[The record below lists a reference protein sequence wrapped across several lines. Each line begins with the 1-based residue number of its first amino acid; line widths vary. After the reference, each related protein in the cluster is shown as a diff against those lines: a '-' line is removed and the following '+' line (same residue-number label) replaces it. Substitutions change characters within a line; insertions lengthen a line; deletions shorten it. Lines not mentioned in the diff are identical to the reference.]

1 MIGALSCLY
10 FGDKFGRRKVIF
22 AGAAVMIIGTVL
34 QTTSFGLA
42 QLIVGRIVTGYGNGF
57 ITATVPVWQS

>member
-1 MIGALSCLY
+1 MFGALSCLY
-10 FGDKFGRRKVIF
+10 FGDKYGRKKVIF
-22 AGAAVMIIGTVL
+22 SGATVMVIGTIL
-34 QTTSFGLA
+34 QTTSFSLA